1 MGSIGMDGVIVK
13 VPGTNYSTYGKDAFT
28 KAGAL
33 SVGNVI
39 AEGLVHD
46 PIFGRLFNWLIL
58 SCIFVTFCV
67 FWPVW
72 LIIIVYCY
80 FAHHT
85 GTMQIWGLL
94 KQMAFGKP

>member
-1 MGSIGMDGVIVK
+1 MAGIGADGVIVK
-13 VPGTNYSTYGKDAFT
+13 IPGTNYSTYGKDSFT

-46 PIFGRLFNWLIL
+46 PIFGRLLNWLIL
-58 SCIFVTFCV
+58 ACIFMTFLV

-72 LIIIVYCY
+72 AIIWIYCY
-80 FAHHT
+80 FAHRK
-85 GTMQIWGLL
+85 GTVEIFNLL
-94 KQMAFGKP
+94 KDMAFGKP

>member
-1 MGSIGMDGVIVK
+1 MGVIVK
-13 VPGTNYSTYGKDAFT
+13 VPGTRYSTYGKDAFT
-28 KAGAL
+28 KSASL
-33 SVGNVI
+33 SIGNMI

-46 PIFGRLFNWLIL
+46 PIFGRLLNWLIL
-58 SCIFVTFCV
+58 SCIIVTFCV

-72 LIIIVYCY
+72 GIIWIYCY

-85 GTMQIWGLL
+85 GTMQVWDLL